1 MARGRWVSPSFFDDP
16 VLARCEHGARLLF
29 IACWQLADRS
39 GVFEFDV
46 ARVKKFAFG
55 YEDITLETLRKMFDS
70 LGAGGHIKFGSHEG
84 KSYGLVLNLNKHQVF
99 HKDEKEK
106 LLHIKAA
113 VTWQSARCE
122 HGASTVPAALSL
134 CTESSVLSLC
144 TESESLTGKRDRDP
158 VAGVPPKIAKLAD
171 EEFETRATLTA
182 PSAPVSRPKRKHSP
196 ELQAKARTI
205 AQQFA
210 AGYELHHG
218 REHPWGKREWGQLYQ
233 LLGSWK
239 ADDLIDLVP
248 RWFAWR
254 NHDVIK
260 SAHQW
265 GKGPHCF
272 VLKVG
277 ELAADVTNPQ
287 RRAVAAVATDLE
299 RIDNRSAQADA
310 QIERV
315 VTARLEKQH
324 AIGSAESSRSGQGGQ
339 NLGGN
344 SSPEL
349 VGLGA
354 GAVAGRA
361 PAAVR
366 TRADADPQRRVP
378 PAEDAWTAGD
388 LRDDP
393 GSDEA

>member
-1 MARGRWVSPSFFDDP
+1 MARGRWISPSFFDDP

-29 IACWQLADRS
+29 VACWQMADRS
-39 GVFEFDV
+39 GVFEFDLY
-46 ARVKKFAFG
+46 RVRKYAFG
-55 YEDITLETLRKMFDS
+55 YEDITIETLGKMFDS
-70 LGAGGHIKFGSHEG
+70 LGDGGHVKFGEHDG
-84 KSYGLVLNLNKHQVF
+84 KSYGLVLNLDKHQVF
-99 HKDEKEK
+99 HKDEKAK
-106 LLHIKAA
+106 LEHIKKE
-113 VTWQSARCE
+113 VEWRSARCE

-144 TESESLTGKRDRDP
+144 TESETLTGDRDP
-158 VAGVPPKIAKLAD
+158 PRGVPAKIEAATNA
-171 EEFETRATLTA
+171 EVETRSSLTA

-196 ELQAKARTI
+196 ELQAKAKTI
-205 AQQFA
+205 AEQFA

-218 REHPWGKREWGQLYQ
+218 RAHPWGKREWGQLYQ

-254 NHDVIK
+254 NHDVIR

-287 RRAVAAVATDLE
+287 RRAVAAVAVDLE
-299 RIDNRSAQADA
+299 RIDNKHAQSDA

-315 VTARLEKQH
+315 VKARLEKQN
-324 AIGSAESSRSGQGGQ
+324 AIGSSESSGSGNSGA

-344 SSPEL
+344 ASTQP
-349 VGLGA
+349 VGLGS
-354 GAVAGRA
+354 GHLAGRA
-361 PAAVR
+361 PAIAR
-366 TRADADPQRRVP
+366 PGAYARAEGWVP
-378 PAEDAWTAGD
+378 PASDAWRAGE